1 VLLGPPLERSR
12 GLAAVTPSAVRGA
25 VSLGADATSPSP
37 GEYRRN
43 RARLRRTVELGRDS
57 FAWRE
62 VATAA
67 PLASRPLPM
76 SYAGAAA
83 PRGGLID
90 RYA

>member
-12 GLAAVTPSAVRGA
+12 GLAAITLSAVPGA
-25 VSLGADATSPSP
+25 VSPGAATSASP
-37 GEYRRN
+37 GEYRRS

-67 PLASRPLPM
+67 PLALRPLPV